1 MEIQDVWLWEMEM
14 CCSMEL
20 EALRKKMSAYQRQR
34 IAPGTVI
41 DSGMYA
47 CPMDETLFEGIVF
60 RIVVHENG
68 QLEVIGRVR
77 YWHPVDGGWDMSA
90 SLKTFN
96 NLKDCNQWLKDEHS
110 ASREECALILKEKCK
125 D

>member
-14 CCSMEL
+14 CCGMEL
-20 EALRKKMSAYQRQR
+20 EALRKKMSAYQGQR
-34 IAPGTVI
+34 MAPGTVI

-47 CPMDETLFEGIVF
+47 CPIDETLFEGLSF
-60 RIVVHENG
+60 KIVVHENG

-90 SLKTFN
+90 SLRTFN
-96 NLKDCNQWLKDEHS
+96 NLKDCNQWLKDENS